1 LRRIPVTPPW
11 PDSKAY
17 AINHVAYDM
26 YSRVVFQSRS
36 AFWERDRISP
46 NWEGADPNLSEMWR
60 MAEEVDTP
68 RAVLVATAV
77 NSAAA
82 DDSLAALRKIYWGK
96 SEDIEQAV
104 IQTWANEPWSMACE
118 TVTYRPGD
126 LRKMWPA
133 IMEPVG
139 RVHFAGAY
147 TDNLNWGQEA
157 ATRSAN
163 RVADAID
170 AAA

>member
-1 LRRIPVTPPW
+1 MNIDTV
-11 PDSKAY
+11 
-17 AINHVAYDM
+17 VYDM

-36 AFWERDRISP
+36 PFWERDAISP

-68 RAVLVATAV
+68 RAILVATAA
-77 NSAAA
+77 NSATAHDA
-82 DDSLAALRKIYWGK
+82 LAAFRRVYWGK

-104 IQTWANEPWSMACE
+104 IQTWANEPWAMACE
-118 TVTYRPGD
+118 TLTYRVGD
-126 LRKMWPA
+126 LKKMWPA

-139 RVHFAGAY
+139 RVHFASAY

-170 AAA
+170 AA